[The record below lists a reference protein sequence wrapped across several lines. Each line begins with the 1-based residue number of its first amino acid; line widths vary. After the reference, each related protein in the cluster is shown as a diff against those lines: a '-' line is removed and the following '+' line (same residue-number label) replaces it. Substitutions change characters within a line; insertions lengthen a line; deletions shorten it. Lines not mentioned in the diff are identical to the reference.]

1 MAYTL
6 IQALNR
12 VLKRTGDIA
21 GDALEL
27 TSFTDSAR
35 QTIVDDVLQIWNE
48 VIHEMYGFGALV
60 GEVEE
65 DSIILVTDQNDYDLP
80 NDFEALAGKTYWT
93 RCLVNATNNHKIHE
107 YPGGF
112 DKLFCDQPDPTDF
125 TGQPRHFVF
134 NPIVDEFRLD
144 TMPTSNENGDVYKFL
159 FEKRISLTV
168 IGDTFPFTDTVVD
181 ALVPVVAE
189 VTRISIDKRGRD
201 SISANAGFNRA
212 LATMMK
218 KKKRTSYG
226 TFRAQSG

>member
-1 MAYTL
+1 MAYSFL
-6 IQALNR
+6 DGVNR
-12 VLKRTGDIA
+12 VLTRTGDIA
-21 GDALEL
+21 GDALKL

-60 GEVEE
+60 GEVDE
-65 DSIILVTDQNDYDLP
+65 DEITLETDVNDYDLP
-80 NDFEALAGKTYWT
+80 DDFEALAGKTYWT
-93 RCLVNATNNHKIHE
+93 RCLINATTGHRIHE

-112 DKLFCDQPDPTDF
+112 DKLFCDQPDPTNF

-134 NPIVDEFRLD
+134 NPIVDEFRMD
-144 TMPTSNENGDVYKFL
+144 TIPTSNENGSVYKFL
-159 FEKRISLTV
+159 FEKRISLTKT
-168 IGDTFPFTDTVVD
+168 GDKFPFTDTVVD

-189 VTRISIDKRGRD
+189 VTTINIDKRTRD
-201 SISANAGFNRA
+201 TISANAGFNRA